1 MTLLYLSISFHCF
14 FTLWQNFNFLFKRL
28 SHLQLIVKKP
38 WQLSNFDS
46 LRIPGSTSRGISNKG
61 PSTEINFSS
70 TESSWRHIF
79 LKVYQTIRGG
89 TQTFIAQRNKVLK
102 KFIHIQFYLNQ
113 ISLEYSHGPIKRV
126 CRINVMAYHFLCVTC
141 SINVV
146 ALKIENL
153 SDGK

>member
-1 MTLLYLSISFHCF
+1 MTLLSLSIMSLF
-14 FTLWQNFNFLFKRL
+14 FTLWQNFDFLFKRL

-146 ALKIENL
+146 ARKIENL